1 MHSSADM
8 YHTLIASAQ
17 KGLAGTLHVASGPV
31 VHYFI
36 MQVVKPL
43 LITNLNRYAGNEKAF
58 LVLLCIVG
66 SVIMSWFSC
75 RAFLTKSF
83 LKCLLNLK
91 G

>member
-1 MHSSADM
+1 MWH
-8 YHTLIASAQ
+8 
-17 KGLAGTLHVASGPV
+17 LAGI

-75 RAFLTKSF
+75 RAFFDQEFSYVLAKFEGQNFKQASF
-83 LKCLLNLK
+83 SMER
-91 G
+91 